1 MTNKK
6 DFIIQNILIT
16 VGTIFLHVG
25 FYFFFTPNNIV
36 TGGVTGTA
44 TILKHFNIPLSLTVL
59 VLNIIFLI
67 IGFIVLGPKYGIKTI
82 YSSLIGPAII
92 FIFEKT
98 IPPTFFIDKLT
109 ETPLLISTLLGSLL
123 TGFGLG
129 IVFRNGGSTGGIDI
143 LQNILYEK
151 LHMGYQTV
159 FILTDGAIVL
169 AGLIVFKDLELFL
182 YAIGAVILFST
193 IIANVSI
200 AGRAG
205 HTLFIVTEKYDEIK
219 AAIHEKLERG
229 TTITDVMGGY
239 SNKVRKLVIC
249 VINKRQLNYARY
261 LINEVDP
268 DAFTFI
274 VQTKE
279 AVGLGFSR
287 H

>member
-44 TILKHFNIPLSLTVL
+44 IILKHFNIPLSLTVL

-92 FIFEKT
+92 FIFEKLFT
-98 IPPTFFIDKLT
+98 NFFIDKLT

-129 IVFRNGGSTGGIDI
+129 IVFRNGGSTVELTFSKIFYMRNFI
-143 LQNILYEK
+143 WVIK
-151 LHMGYQTV
+151 LC
-159 FILTDGAIVL
+159 
-169 AGLIVFKDLELFL
+169 
-182 YAIGAVILFST
+182 S
-193 IIANVSI
+193 S
-200 AGRAG
+200 
-205 HTLFIVTEKYDEIK
+205 
-219 AAIHEKLERG
+219 
-229 TTITDVMGGY
+229 
-239 SNKVRKLVIC
+239 
-249 VINKRQLNYARY
+249 
-261 LINEVDP
+261 
-268 DAFTFI
+268 
-274 VQTKE
+274 
-279 AVGLGFSR
+279 
-287 H
+287 

>member
-44 TILKHFNIPLSLTVL
+44 IVLKHFNIPLSLTVL

-205 HTLFIVTEKYDEIK
+205 YTLFIVTEKYDEIK

-249 VINKRQLNYARY
+249 VINKRQLNYARC

>member
-44 TILKHFNIPLSLTVL
+44 IILKHFNIPLSLTVL

-67 IGFIVLGPKYGIKTI
+67 IGFIVLGPKYGVKTI

-98 IPPTFFIDKLT
+98 ISPTFFIDKLT